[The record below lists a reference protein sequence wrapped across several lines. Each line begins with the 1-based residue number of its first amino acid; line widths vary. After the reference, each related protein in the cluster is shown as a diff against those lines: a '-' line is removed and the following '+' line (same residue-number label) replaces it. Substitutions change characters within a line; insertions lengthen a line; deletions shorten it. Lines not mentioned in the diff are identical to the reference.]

1 MKTLTTLLLII
12 LSILLTA
19 CSNNM
24 SSGSA
29 AKKSMMAMPFG
40 TAMDTDYAQQL
51 WQALNKAKLA
61 GNGAIETVPY
71 KGQPPHGAVLE
82 TFNSHLSV
90 AGHNGVV
97 YVKRN
102 YGGKDITRSRVVNN
116 RGKYLKA
123 ITVMF
128 KREKGYDPENKDWFW
143 AKYKPDGS
151 LHSNPKGMLLAGRV
165 AKGMNMGCIA
175 CHRAAPGGDYLFN
188 NTAAQLDH

>member
-1 MKTLTTLLLII
+1 MKKLTTLLLI
-12 LSILLTA
+12 SLTVLVSA

-24 SSGSA
+24 SSDSV

-40 TAMDTDYAQQL
+40 TSMDTDYAQQL
-51 WQALNKAKLA
+51 WQALNNAKLA

-82 TFNSHLSV
+82 TFSSKLSV
-90 AGHNGVV
+90 AGHSGVV

-102 YGGKDITRSRVVNN
+102 YRGKDITRSRVANN

-123 ITVMF
+123 VTVMF

-165 AKGMNMGCIA
+165 AKGMNMGCIS